1 MSKNHLLVASV
12 ALALFSAAAQAAGPF
27 ELSYIGQQI
36 VPSGTLYAGTTVGG
50 LSSIDYNP
58 ATGRYLSISDDRSAL
73 NPARFY
79 DVSLDLNQFV
89 RSATP
94 GMAGVSFNSVTTIQ
108 APGGGAFAI
117 NTVDPE
123 SLRLDA
129 ARGKIYWGNE
139 GQRSA
144 AGFQNPTVREMNL
157 DGSHSRDFAVPG
169 YYNPSGSASGL
180 TAGDKGIYN
189 NLAFENMTLS
199 QDGNTLYVATEN
211 ALAQDSLPASATNG
225 TRSRILSF
233 DIASGAAGA
242 EYVYDVE
249 PVAFAPNPVGS
260 FATNGLTDFISVGD
274 RQFITIER
282 SFSTG
287 AGTNGIPATGNSIR
301 IFYADARG
309 ATDVAGVESITSVS
323 GLTAVSKTLLL
334 DLSTLKNDDG
344 STLSLDNIEG
354 ISFGPAFNGK
364 QTLILAS
371 DNNFSGTQFTQ
382 FIALEIAPVPEPGTW
397 AMLVAGLA
405 LTGTLARRQA

>member
-1 MSKNHLLVASV
+1 MSSRHLLAASV
-12 ALALFSAAAQAAGPF
+12 ALVLSCASAQATGPF

-36 VPSGTLYAGTTVGG
+36 VPTGTLYAGTTVGG

-79 DVSLDLNQFV
+79 ELSLDLNQFS

-94 GMAGVSFNSVTTIQ
+94 GMAGVSFSGVTTIQ
-108 APGGGAFAI
+108 PIGGGTFAT

-129 ARGKIYWGNE
+129 ARGKIYWSNE

-157 DGSHSRDFAVPG
+157 DGSYSRTFAVPD
-169 YYNPSGSASGL
+169 YYNPSGSVSGL
-180 TAGDKGIYN
+180 SAGDKGVYN

-199 QDGNTLYVATEN
+199 SDRNTLYVATEN
-211 ALAQDSLPASATNG
+211 ALAQDSLPSSVSNG
-225 TRSRILSF
+225 SRSRILSF
-233 DIASGAAGA
+233 DVASGAAGA
-242 EYVYDVE
+242 EYVYEVE
-249 PVAFAPNPVGS
+249 PVAFAPSPAGS
-260 FATNGLTDFISVGD
+260 FATNGLTDFIAVGD

-287 AGTNGIPATGNSIR
+287 AGTNGIPATGNTIR

-323 GLTAVSKTLLL
+323 GLTTVSKTLLL
-334 DLSTLKNDDG
+334 NLSSLKNDDG

-354 ISFGPAFNGK
+354 ITFGPSHNGK

-382 FIALEIAPVPEPGTW
+382 FIALEIAPVPEAGTW
-397 AMLVAGLA
+397 AMLLAGLG
-405 LTGTLARRQA
+405 LLGVVRRR